1 MAADIEAMF
10 HQVKVNTSDAD
21 SLRFPWKENIYS
33 DDPPITLRMMVHIFG
48 TKDCCANYAIKG
60 TARDNYKDFVAATY
74 ESAVKSF
81 YADDL
86 LKSVKT
92 KEKQLIE
99 MMRRGGFK
107 LTKFLSNQKEVLD
120 FLPSTDVSGS
130 MELGL
135 DTDKIERAL
144 GVYWDVT
151 QDMLTFKSNSV
162 EAPYTKKGILRTVS
176 SIFDPLGLLGPFI
189 TRAKIFLEGL

>member
-1 MAADIEAMF
+1 MF
-10 HQVKVNTSDAD
+10 HEVKVTPSDAD
-21 SLRFPWKENIYS
+21 SLCFLWKENIYS
-33 DDPPITLRMMVHIFG
+33 DDPPITLQMMVHIFG
-48 TKDCCANYAIKG
+48 AKDSPCCANYAIKG
-60 TARDNYKDFVAATY
+60 TSRDNYKDFDAATY

-92 KEKQLIE
+92 TEMAQSLTKQLLK
-99 MMRRGGFK
+99 MMRRGFR
-107 LTKFLSNQKEVLD
+107 LTKFLSNRKEVLE
-120 FLPSTDVSGS
+120 FLPSTDISGS

-151 QDMLTFKSNSV
+151 QDKLTFKSNSI
-162 EAPYTKKGILRTVS
+162 EAPYIQRGEYYALLALS
-176 SIFDPLGLLGPFI
+176 SILWGF
-189 TRAKIFLEGL
+189 